1 MQAEEKKTPM
11 ERRMAYSPKEVA
23 KLYGLSLS
31 FVRHEICAGRLKC
44 KRAGRRVIIL
54 RRDLHRYFNGMSA

>member
-1 MQAEEKKTPM
+1 MRNKERKVAS
-11 ERRMAYSPKEVA
+11 ERRMGFSPKEVA
-23 KLYGLSLS
+23 DLYGLSLS

-54 RRDLHRYFNGMSA
+54 RRDLHRYFNGTGA